1 MGATLDDWTRFQ
13 CAIDTLP
20 EDERE
25 VMHLKWFVGMGEDEI
40 AEVVGLSR
48 STVQRLWKA
57 AKHGINQAMG
67 REQQLACEWVHL

>member
-1 MGATLDDWTRFQ
+1 
-13 CAIDTLP
+13 
-20 EDERE
+20 
-25 VMHLKWFVGMGEDEI
+25 MHLKWFVGMGEDEI